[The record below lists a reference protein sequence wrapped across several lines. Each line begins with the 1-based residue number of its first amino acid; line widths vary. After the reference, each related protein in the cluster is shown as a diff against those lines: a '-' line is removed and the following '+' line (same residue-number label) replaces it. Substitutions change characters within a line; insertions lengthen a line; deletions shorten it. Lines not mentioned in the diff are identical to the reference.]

1 VLDIAAAFLDGL
13 GPAGNGN
20 PSVDVLSW
28 PAPIT
33 GQFLAKNRLPEA
45 ARVAIGLRLLH
56 GETITQPTVN
66 QVAYICKVP
75 RTKLDKHLR
84 KHRNVGAALARA
96 FARATETEKAD
107 FIRIAGVES
116 VWHVLTQA
124 I

>member
-1 VLDIAAAFLDGL
+1 MLDRAAAFLHDL
-13 GPAGNGN
+13 GPAGTGDPSING
-20 PSVDVLSW
+20 SW

-56 GETITQPTVN
+56 SETISQPTVN
-66 QVAYICKVP
+66 QVAYICRVP

-96 FARATETEKAD
+96 FQRASDDERLAFVQT
-107 FIRIAGVES
+107 AGVEAI
-116 VWHVLTQA
+116 WHVLTQA
-124 I
+124 T

>member
-1 VLDIAAAFLDGL
+1 MLDIAAAFLDGL

-66 QVAYICKVP
+66 QVAYICRVP

-96 FARATETEKAD
+96 FARATETEKVD
-107 FIRIAGVES
+107 FIRAAGIES

-124 I
+124 V

>member
-20 PSVDVLSW
+20 PSIDVSW

-66 QVAYICKVP
+66 QVAYLCKVP

-96 FARATETEKAD
+96 FQRASDDE
-107 FIRIAGVES
+107 RIAFVQTAGIES
-116 VWHVLTQA
+116 VWHVLTQV